1 MTTYNER
8 IRQDFE
14 ARILSGELAPGDRL
28 PTEQALMAHYGCSRM
43 TVNKALTGL
52 AAAGLVERRKKAG
65 SFVARPRVHSMVL
78 DVPDLRSQVEDS
90 GRRYAFR
97 LTGRAVRRSRKA
109 DAERISRAGR
119 LLELAGVHEADGAPF
134 AVEHR
139 LVSLDAVPDIEA
151 LDFGE
156 LAPGG
161 WLLKHVPWTEAET
174 RILAVG
180 ADAGEAEVLG
190 IAAGAPCLCVERR
203 TWRQSESITFV
214 RQLFVAD
221 SYDMVARFGPAGE
234 ARARAG

>member
-1 MTTYNER
+1 MTTFNER

-65 SFVARPRVHSMVL
+65 SFVARPRMHSMVL
-78 DVPDLRSQVEDS
+78 DVPDLEAQVRDS
-90 GRRYAFR
+90 GRRYGFR
-97 LTGRAVRRSRKA
+97 LTARAVRPSRKA
-109 DAERISRAGR
+109 DAQRISRAGR
-119 LLELAGVHEADGAPF
+119 LLELDGVHEADGTPF
-134 AVEHR
+134 ALEHR
-139 LVSLDAVPDIEA
+139 LVSLDAVPAIETLA
-151 LDFGE
+151 FDA

-180 ADAGEAEVLG
+180 ADAAEAQGLG
-190 IAAGAPCLCVERR
+190 VAEGAPLLCVERR
-203 TWRQSESITFV
+203 TWRQQDSITFV

-221 SYDMVARFGPAGE
+221 SYDMVARFGPDM
-234 ARARAG
+234 RARGG